1 MSSSCTAICCWRR
14 WKKLN
19 EMVIRRQQQS
29 GFEFTDIEPIEA
41 DLLRQVPVVCES
53 GEHSRAE
60 ERLFSKPADA
70 SESQFLNDWDE
81 YVRPELRHLFLSAKN
96 TVGEDLAKMSSS
108 PGKLGRLMVPRA
120 HADSWLNA
128 LNQARL
134 ILAAKFNFTARE
146 LSMHESPK
154 WFSRRD
160 MVLQQI
166 NFYAEIQER
175 IIDVMTDE

>member
-1 MSSSCTAICCWRR
+1 MSSSCTVTSCWRR

-19 EMVIRRQQQS
+19 EMVIRRQKENDI
-29 GFEFTDIEPIEA
+29 EFSDIEPIEA
-41 DLLRQVPVVCES
+41 DLLRQVPAVCES
-53 GEHSRAE
+53 GEHGPSE

-70 SESQFLNDWDE
+70 GETQFLNDWDE

-96 TVGEDLAKMSSS
+96 TVSEDLSKMASG
-108 PGKLGRLMVPRA
+108 PGKLGRFVVPRA
-120 HADSWLNA
+120 HSDAWLNA

-134 ILAAKFNFTARE
+134 ILATKFNFTDRE
-146 LSMHESPK
+146 LSLHERPK

-175 IIDVMTDE
+175 IIDVATDE